1 MSETVAQLRARIQA
15 RRKSLDP
22 SEHGRVEKLLDIQFF
37 HFLRD
42 VIRPRPGQC
51 WGVHRALPWEWS
63 LPISLQFLQES
74 GVGLAYPRMCD
85 PADRAAGMNWLL
97 ADESLAEHWIPCSSM
112 KRLLEPRHDLPEIDP
127 ERMAGVWVPGVAFSE
142 RGERMGT
149 GGGFYDTFLVR
160 HPELFR
166 VAVAGDFQI
175 LPELPGQ
182 RHDEPR
188 MNAIIAQ
195 SRVLLFSAVTE

>member
-1 MSETVAQLRARIQA
+1 MSEPAAELRARIQA

-22 SEHGRVEKLLDIQFF
+22 REHGRIEKLLDIQFF
-37 HFLRD
+37 QYLRE
-42 VIRPRPGQC
+42 VILPKPGQC

-63 LPISLQFLQES
+63 LPVSLQFMRES
-74 GVGLAYPRMCD
+74 GVALAYPRMCD
-85 PADRAAGMNWLL
+85 PMDRAAGMNWHV
-97 ADESLAEHWIPCSSM
+97 ADESVAEHWVRCSSM
-112 KRLLEPRHDLPEIDP
+112 KNLFEPHHDLPEIDP

-149 GGGFYDTFLVR
+149 GGGFYDTFLAH

-166 VAVAGDFQI
+166 VAVAADFQL

-182 RHDEPR
+182 RPDEPR
-188 MNAIIAQ
+188 MSAIVGQ
-195 SRVLLFSAVTE
+195 DRVLSFFGGN